1 MASPADAVAVPQ
13 LNGLADPSPPSQSQP
28 QSDPS
33 QAADLSA
40 KRKREASD
48 DGSAELSING
58 NGNGSTHDHGHDQ
71 DQDQDHADLAADH
84 EDGEAKE
91 VKPIVNGD
99 HPPRDE
105 SSLIRDYFRVL
116 QRYAPTPAIMSHP
129 FTSLQLQPVTWRAS
143 KPCVCIHVLT
153 IIFRH
158 DTTPSI
164 LKRPL
169 PDPSTTEEPQAK
181 RQKSDDE
188 SKALCIEDKVS
199 QDSYKLLDQLV
210 LDLKQVIQDRIVEMR
225 SAQSADAASFDEDA
239 LTQLNEFRD
248 LAMALHSREMSYPE
262 CAPKAAKDGPS
273 ALDEVALGP
282 SNGSSVLTLFGNAQQ
297 PRTLFSSLPKRTPDP
312 DHPEG
317 VVKPL
322 PDVRLPNGVSF
333 TSVLPSTS
341 AEKPTRVSTL
351 GELFPSPANLPPL
364 QPPKAPKTT
373 TKSKILGFYH
383 PELAE
388 RSRYRQGSYCSAD
401 LTIGVW
407 LDYSNA
413 TPPSKNKS
421 RQRERTLSLAGQK
434 PSSADVE
441 MTEMEALFRGAFSS
455 FAPEK
460 DDSGAIVPSGE
471 VARIWYQRH
480 GHRYMEQMIESELA
494 GDEDDEANDDIAHL
508 PIDEDEL
515 ASIVEKWDDSLVD
528 PALTIEDVL
537 GKKSDEEKE
546 VDDTLQ
552 DISDLIE
559 TLSSYQR
566 NRNMTLP
573 TSQNRSSADPA
584 KADMLNGPLAQEPT
598 DEERDTY
605 QMLKDQLALIIQTLP
620 PYAVARLNSD
630 KLEELNVSTKLEVRS
645 DVFRGILDE
654 ESTLARQRHHS
665 QTSQVAQT
673 PRQPQRTPSFHSTT
687 PYQGQPYNRQYQAQ
701 NQTPVPIPNHYQQ
714 SAARP
719 TIPPNFSRQVSAPM
733 QAMTPQQHRPVTGQP
748 FARPNG
754 YTPQPMP
761 QARPYGTPTAIPPF
775 QASPGQPRI
784 ATGYPGGAQPGTPVQ
799 RYPSGYAGYNAQQP
813 QSGMQPQ
820 FHQQGANF
828 APHMNGAAS
837 IPPRT
842 MSPQVPQYQAG
853 QNYSPRPGQ
862 QPVPRTQQPYGTPGQ
877 PGGHPGVPRYPSN
890 GGQQNPP
897 HSPAPGGGQSGWA
910 NPMSPQRQYEQ
921 QLQARNQAAARMNAF
936 TDKIQNHNVA
946 GLGGIGLG
954 GTPAHMRTNMPGGVN
969 QSSPS
974 PRPVSATGGMNGVPQ
989 PSPSPASV
997 PGATPSPAP
1006 ATALQPQAPA

>member
-33 QAADLSA
+33 QAADPTA

-58 NGNGSTHDHGHDQ
+58 NGNGNGSTHDHGHDQ
-71 DQDQDHADLAADH
+71 DHADHAADH

-91 VKPIVNGD
+91 AKPTVNGD

-116 QRYAPTPAIMSHP
+116 QR
-129 FTSLQLQPVTWRAS
+129 
-143 KPCVCIHVLT
+143 
-153 IIFRH
+153 H

-169 PDPSTTEEPQAK
+169 PEPSTTEEPQAK
-181 RQKSDDE
+181 RQKSDDD
-188 SKALCIEDKVS
+188 SKALCIEDKVT

-210 LDLKQVIQDRIVEMR
+210 TDLKQVIQDRIVEMR
-225 SAQSADAASFDEDA
+225 SAQSAEAASFDEDA

-248 LAMALHSREMSYPE
+248 TAMALHSREMSYPA
-262 CAPKAAKDGPS
+262 CAPTGAKDAPS
-273 ALDEVALGP
+273 ALDEIAQGP

-297 PRTLFSSLPKRTPDP
+297 PRTLFSSLPKRISDP
-312 DHPEG
+312 GHPEG

-322 PDVRLPNGVSF
+322 PDVRLPTGVSF

-341 AEKPTRVSTL
+341 TEKPTRVSTL

-388 RSRYRQGSYCSAD
+388 RSRYRQGSYYSAD
-401 LTIGVW
+401 LTTGVW

-494 GDEDDEANDDIAHL
+494 GDEDDDANDGIAPL
-508 PIDEDEL
+508 VIDEDEL

-605 QMLKDQLALIIQTLP
+605 QMLKDQLALIIQALP

-654 ESTLARQRHHS
+654 ESTSARHRHHS
-665 QTSQVAQT
+665 QASQVAQT

-687 PYQGQPYNRQYQAQ
+687 PYQGQPYNRQYQAP

-714 SAARP
+714 SPARP
-719 TIPPNFSRQVSAPM
+719 PIPPNFSRQVSAPM
-733 QAMTPQQHRPVTGQP
+733 QGMTPQQHRPVTGQP

-754 YTPQPMP
+754 YTPQSMQ
-761 QARPYGTPTAIPPF
+761 QARPYGTPTAVPPF
-775 QASPGQPRI
+775 QASPGQPRM
-784 ATGYPGGAQPGTPVQ
+784 ATGYPGGAQPGTPGQ

-813 QSGMQPQ
+813 QPGMQPQ
-820 FHQQGANF
+820 FHQQAANF
-828 APHMNGAAS
+828 VPHMNGAGS

-842 MSPQVPQYQAG
+842 TSPQVPQYQAG

-862 QPVPRTQQPYGTPGQ
+862 QPMPRTQQPYGTPGQ

-897 HSPAPGGGQSGWA
+897 HSPATGSGQGGWA

-936 TDKIQNHNVA
+936 TDKIQNHSVA

-954 GTPAHMRTNMPGGVN
+954 GTPAHMRTNMPGVN